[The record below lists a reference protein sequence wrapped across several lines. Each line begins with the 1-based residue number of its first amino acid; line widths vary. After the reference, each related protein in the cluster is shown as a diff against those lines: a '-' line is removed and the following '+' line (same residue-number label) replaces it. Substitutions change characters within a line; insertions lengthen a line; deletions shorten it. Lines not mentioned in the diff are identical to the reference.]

1 MSKLTELYVE
11 LNKIQ
16 SEIHKLR
23 VQEYL
28 QMDLLDDDGYPTDA
42 ALNVI
47 KLWSPDDPKG
57 WFEFIKSI
65 WWSPD
70 WGWGEKEEDHDW
82 DKGKFV
88 YRYYLSTGGW
98 SGNESIIRAME
109 ENYIMW
115 TLKWYSSKR
124 GGHYV
129 FELKEF

>member
-23 VQEYL
+23 IQEYL
-28 QMDLLDDDGYPTDA
+28 EMDLLDEDGYPTDA

-47 KLWSPDDPKG
+47 KLWSWDDSKG

-65 WWSPD
+65 WWMPD
-70 WGWGEKEEDHDW
+70 WGWHEKEEEHDW

-88 YRYYLSTGGW
+88 YRYYVSTGGW
-98 SGNESIIRAME
+98 SGNESIIRAMQ
-109 ENYIMW
+109 ENHLLW
-115 TLKWYSSKR
+115 KLRWYSSKR

-129 FELKEF
+129 FVKE